1 MGETFGMIVHD
12 YAGNSKTYTVKV
24 PGNSDDYG
32 IVKPTN
38 VLWTETFD
46 NDWLPADWS
55 MESKGASVNTWYRDV
70 DYTATVDADND
81 FQQNEWLYSRAT
93 DISGVETD
101 VHMIFNFY
109 TTPVYTVDYKRC
121 NLQVMASADGQTWEE
136 VWNLQKDAGAFTAW
150 AATQAKVTIPEK
162 FQNCD
167 DLRFAFV
174 YTGKGGA
181 QISVDKV
188 QLYADVR
195 EDYIAVTATSGEGGA
210 IDPAGTTLVKKGTSK
225 TFNVVPATGYEVANV
240 VVDGTDLG
248 PISYYTFERV
258 GTDHTISATFQKAQ
272 AGGEL
277 VLFENDFESVSGDSF
292 PFHGWTVKGVN
303 SAYTWK
309 SYTYWN
315 WKDVNP
321 TKHAYISED
330 WNGGKQDEYLISPAV
345 NLSGKD
351 ATLSFDYGYGFYAA
365 QNKTCTITVEASTDG
380 GKTWTSLWNFF
391 DSYNNEKSGVISG
404 RKELAVPAEYAVDGV
419 QFAFH
424 YVNTTGG
431 TGPVAVDNVK
441 LTAPAGASETS
452 VLTTVAGEG
461 GAVQPA
467 GQTKVATGET
477 VNVTFVP
484 DEGYQL
490 ASVKVNGRKVEVT
503 DNTYALTMDQNYAV
517 TADFEV
523 IPDVPQVM
531 FENDFESVSG
541 EKFPF
546 HGWTVKSSNEK
557 NTWKSYTYFYWKEK
571 GNDSLHAY
579 ISNAFDNS
587 GAQDEYLISP
597 AVDLST
603 TRDGL
608 LTFDYIYGYAGM
620 KNKTYEATVE
630 VSTDG
635 GQTWTPIWN
644 FQETYHGETTQT
656 VAGSAEIKVPAEY
669 NVDGVQF
676 AFRYVHPNDENVG
689 QLAID
694 NVKLMAVETGEA
706 AQKYT
711 ITATAGEGG
720 SITPNGDVSVKE
732 GASQTFAITADNGYE
747 IADVLVDGSSVGAV
761 ETYTFDEVKAN
772 HTITVSFNKTAT
784 GVEFDNDFEQDE
796 FPGHGWTVKA
806 ENTGCTWYAGTNR
819 NLNTTRQARI
829 DFDYYEYEGYGIGEV
844 QPMAAGSGKKQNEYL
859 ISPVVDLTGKTPT
872 LSFDY
877 LLFKYMIQN
886 DIAKFTVE
894 ATINGGQTW
903 TTIWD
908 AADLDATGGYWFKG
922 TAEIEVPAAYLTSNV
937 QFAFHF
943 YKTYAQYTE
952 SDGMFAVDNV
962 KLVTGDE
969 DPCAKGHTLTA
980 VEAVPAT
987 CETAGTSA
995 HWKCDVCGKLF
1006 SDAEG
1011 KTETTLEK
1019 LVIPATGHAYGTPV
1033 WKWNDDFAASA
1044 TFTCGNDT
1052 SHVETVNAVVTN
1064 EVTTAATC
1072 KADGVRTYTAKVT
1085 FEGKEYTDTKTE
1097 TIAATGHAYGT
1108 PVWKWT
1114 DGFEATATFTCGND
1128 ASHVETVN
1136 AAVTNEVTTEATC
1149 KVDGVRTY
1157 TAKVT
1162 FEGKEY
1168 TDTKTEPVPAT
1179 DHDTE
1184 LVGAKDATCT
1194 EDGYTGNEVCKVCQ
1208 TVVKQGEVI
1217 PALGHDYKD
1226 GKCSRCG
1233 AEEPTTPVE
1242 PGKPGEPSQP
1252 TQPEKP
1258 TTPDTPATG
1267 DSSNMTALWVVL
1279 AVAGLGIIALVV
1291 LLVTKRSKKQ
1301 NG

>member
-1 MGETFGMIVHD
+1 MKNTNGTGKYYNWHQARNTLVST
-12 YAGNSKTYTVKV
+12 GT
-24 PGNSDDYG
+24 DDKQA
-32 IVKPTN
+32 I
-38 VLWTETFD
+38 
-46 NDWLPADWS
+46 
-55 MESKGASVNTWYRDV
+55 
-70 DYTATVDADND
+70 VDAD
-81 FQQNEWLYSRAT
+81 
-93 DISGVETD
+93 
-101 VHMIFNFY
+101 
-109 TTPVYTVDYKRC
+109 DYY
-121 NLQVMASADGQTWEE
+121 DTE
-136 VWNLQKDAGAFTAW
+136 V
-150 AATQAKVTIPEK
+150 
-162 FQNCD
+162 
-167 DLRFAFV
+167 
-174 YTGKGGA
+174 
-181 QISVDKV
+181 
-188 QLYADVR
+188 
-195 EDYIAVTATSGEGGA
+195 
-210 IDPAGTTLVKKGTSK
+210 
-225 TFNVVPATGYEVANV
+225 
-240 VVDGTDLG
+240 
-248 PISYYTFERV
+248 
-258 GTDHTISATFQKAQ
+258 
-272 AGGEL
+272 
-277 VLFENDFESVSGDSF
+277 GD
-292 PFHGWTVKGVN
+292 
-303 SAYTWK
+303 
-309 SYTYWN
+309 
-315 WKDVNP
+315 
-321 TKHAYISED
+321 
-330 WNGGKQDEYLISPAV
+330 KQDELLISPV
-345 NLSGKD
+345 VDLTGKA
-351 ATLSFDYGYGFYAA
+351 ATLSFNYGFERTALYGG
-365 QNKTCTITVEASTDG
+365 KMTFTVEASTDG
-380 GKTWTSLWNFF
+380 GKTWTAIWNAK
-391 DSYNNEKSGVISG
+391 DDVAQGSDAIQTG
-404 RKELAVPAEYAVDGV
+404 LAEITVPEAYQTANV
-419 QFAFH
+419 QFAFR
-424 YVNTTGG
+424 YYKTAYTGAG
-431 TGPVAVDNVK
+431 SVVVDNAK

-467 GQTKVATGET
+467 GQAKVATGET

-541 EKFPF
+541 DKFPF
-546 HGWTVKSSNEK
+546 HGWTVKGQDTNS
-557 NTWKSYTYFYWKEK
+557 TWKQYTYYNWKSE
-571 GNDSLHAY
+571 GNDSKHAY
-579 ISNAFDNS
+579 ITNDEA
-587 GAQDEYLISP
+587 AQDEYLISP
-597 AVDLST
+597 VVDLSA
-603 TRDGL
+603 TRDGV
-608 LTFDYIYGYAGM
+608 LTFDFAYGEYGI
-620 KNKTYEATVE
+620 KNKTFTATVE

-635 GQTWTPIWN
+635 GKTWNAIWN
-644 FQETYHGETTQT
+644 FQDSYTGQQASNYIIS
-656 VAGSAEIKVPAEY
+656 GSAEVPVPAEY
-669 NVDGVQF
+669 NVAGVQF
-676 AFRYVHPNDENVG
+676 AFRYVHPHEDTTG

-711 ITATAGEGG
+711 IAATAGEGG

-732 GASQTFAITADNGYE
+732 GASQTFAIAADNGYE

-761 ETYTFDEVKAN
+761 ESYTFSDVKAN
-772 HTITVSFNKTAT
+772 HTISASFSKTTSAA
-784 GVEFDNDFEQDE
+784 EFDNDFEQDE
-796 FPGHGWTVKA
+796 FPGHGWTVKS

-969 DPCAKGHTLTA
+969 DPCANGHTLTA

-987 CETAGTSA
+987 CETAGVKA
-995 HWKCDVCGKLF
+995 HWKCEVCGKLF

-1019 LVIPATGHAYGTPV
+1019 LAIPATGHAYGAPV
-1033 WKWNDDFAASA
+1033 WKWNDGFTASA
-1044 TFTCGNDT
+1044 TFTCANNDA
-1052 SHVETVNAVVTN
+1052 HVENVTATVTN
-1064 EVTTAATC
+1064 A
-1072 KADGVRTYTAKVT
+1072 
-1085 FEGKEYTDTKTE
+1085 
-1097 TIAATGHAYGT
+1097 
-1108 PVWKWT
+1108 
-1114 DGFEATATFTCGND
+1114 
-1128 ASHVETVN
+1128 
-1136 AAVTNEVTTEATC
+1136 VTTEATC
-1149 KVDGVRTY
+1149 EVDGVRTY

-1168 TDTKTEPVPAT
+1168 TDTKTEVIPAT
-1179 DHDTE
+1179 SHDTE

-1194 EDGYTGNEVCKVCQ
+1194 EDGYTGNEVCKVCGV
-1208 TVVKQGEVI
+1208 TVKQGEVI

-1242 PGKPGEPSQP
+1242 PGKPGDSGKPTTPEKPAEPSQ
-1252 TQPEKP
+1252 P